1 MPSVPRVKFIK
12 TMVIFR
18 YHTKGVSNQVSSNS
32 VNKIKSELQNGA
44 IRELQIGADFRDYKS
59 EQEVLQIGAALAI
72 SNQGKKI
79 ANWGRDFKSGQSD
92 FKLEQ
97 RLQIGA
103 RGNSN
108 RDKDYKSRQG
118 LPIGAEK
125 V

>member
-1 MPSVPRVKFIK
+1 MLSVPRVKFIK

-18 YHTKGVSNQVSSNS
+18 YHTIGVSNQVSSNS

-44 IRELQIGADFRDYKS
+44 IRELQIGADFWDYKS
-59 EQEVLQIGAALAI
+59 GQEVLQIGAALAI

-108 RDKDYKSRQG
+108 RDKDYKSR
-118 LPIGAEK
+118 
-125 V
+125 

>member
-59 EQEVLQIGAALAI
+59 GQEVLQIGAALAI

-92 FKLEQ
+92 FKL
-97 RLQIGA
+97 
-103 RGNSN
+103 
-108 RDKDYKSRQG
+108 
-118 LPIGAEK
+118 
-125 V
+125 